1 MIYVIKYKKNAFSDC
16 KMDVSRL
23 SLSQTTYC
31 SSRDIELENIKM
43 DFNESFGNHIGNR
56 CFTNPNLNFADFM

>member
-1 MIYVIKYKKNAFSDC
+1 
-16 KMDVSRL
+16 MDVSRL

-31 SSRDIELENIKM
+31 SSQDIELENIKM

-56 CFTNPNLNFADFM
+56 CITNPNLNFADFM